1 MPAERR
7 GRIEAHSREL
17 IAAEYSLREL
27 RAARDRSQQQIAE
40 RLGVNQA
47 AVSKLE
53 RRADMVVS
61 SLRQSIEAMGG
72 EREIVARFRDRP
84 PVRINHF
91 AKI

>member
-1 MPAERR
+1 M
-7 GRIEAHSREL
+7 
-17 IAAEYSLREL
+17 
-27 RAARDRSQQQIAE
+27 
-40 RLGVNQA
+40 NQA

-72 EREIVARFRDRP
+72 EREIVARFRDRT